1 MTHEFG
7 VRVYYEDTDM
17 AGIVYYAN
25 YLKFIER
32 ARTEFVS
39 SLGVDQKRLS
49 REQGLAFA
57 VRRLEADFLKPAG
70 FGDDL
75 MVSTAVEEVSG
86 AKAVLAQ
93 DVLRGSERLFSAKV
107 TIVCIAA
114 SGMPARLPAG
124 FAKAIER
131 RMPDSA
137 VGGDSNPA
145 EIAL

>member
-75 MVSTAVEEVSG
+75 TVSTAVEAVSG

-93 DVLRGSERLFSAKV
+93 DVLRKGERLFSAKV

-114 SGMPARLPAG
+114 SGMPARLPSG
-124 FAKAIER
+124 FAEAIKR
-131 RMPDSA
+131 RAPDGA
-137 VGGDSNPA
+137 GGGDSNPA

>member
-32 ARTEFVS
+32 ARTEFIS

-75 MVSTAVEEVSG
+75 TVFTAVEEVSG
-86 AKAVLAQ
+86 ARAVLAQ
-93 DVLRGSERLFSAKV
+93 DVLRGGERMFSAKV
-107 TIVCIAA
+107 TIACIAA
-114 SGMPARLPAG
+114 SGTPTRLPAG
-124 FAKAIER
+124 FAEAIKR
-131 RMPDSA
+131 RAQGGPD
-137 VGGDSNPA
+137 GGDSNPA

>member
-39 SLGVDQKRLS
+39 SLGVDQKRLR
-49 REQGLAFA
+49 REKGLAFA

-75 MVSTAVEEVSG
+75 AVFTAVEEVSG
-86 AKAVLAQ
+86 ARAVLSQ
-93 DVLRGSERLFSAKV
+93 DVLRGGERLFSAKV
-107 TIVCIAA
+107 TIVCIAE
-114 SGMPARLPAG
+114 SGIPARLPAG
-124 FAKAIER
+124 FAAAIKR
-131 RMPDSA
+131 RMH
-137 VGGDSNPA
+137 GGSDRRDSNPA